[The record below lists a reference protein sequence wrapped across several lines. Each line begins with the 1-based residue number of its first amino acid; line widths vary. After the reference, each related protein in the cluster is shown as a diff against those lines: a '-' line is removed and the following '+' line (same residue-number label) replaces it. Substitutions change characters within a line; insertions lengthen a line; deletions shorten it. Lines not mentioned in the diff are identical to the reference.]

1 MEKVLIIDDE
11 TQLRG
16 LLARIISLEGY
27 DVAQAEDCAAGL
39 KLLERYAPDVVLC
52 DVKLPDG
59 NGVDMAAKIK
69 AAAPEVE
76 VILLTAYGNIPDGV
90 QAIKNGAFDYI
101 TKGDD
106 NNKILPLLAR
116 AMEKVRMQRRLQRLE
131 KQNGDAVSFDGIVG
145 SSAPMRE
152 AVALARKVAGTDASV
167 LLTGETGTGKDVFA
181 RAIHGG
187 SSRSRENFV
196 AVNCAAFTKEL
207 LESELFGHKAGA
219 FTGAVKDKKGLLDEA
234 DGGTLFLDEIGEMA
248 PELQAKLLRVL
259 ENGEYIRIGETRAT
273 KTDIRVIAA
282 TNRDLTR
289 EIAEGRFR
297 EDLFYRLSVFTIR
310 LPSLADR
317 PEDIE
322 EYVRHF
328 VGQFSQRM
336 ACRIVSIDP
345 EYVRLMRR
353 HAWRGNVRELRNVVE
368 RSMIMAEDGR
378 LTAGDLPADFRGAE
392 GGDADDPVS
401 LGDMERQRQQT
412 IAQLQQEGVWDM
424 NREAPMPAVVQRVAI
439 VSSANAAGY
448 QDFCKEL
455 GKSPYRFELTL
466 FDAFM
471 QGEAA
476 EESIIEA
483 LCNVAARPEKFDAV
497 VLIRGGGSRSDLNC
511 FNAYRLCA
519 HVAQFPLPV
528 VTGIGH
534 DKDTSVADMVAHT
547 ALKTPTAVA
556 GWLVERMAETDG
568 WLDCAALQLND
579 MTKAAMH
586 ASEVRLERLSGE
598 VRRLSGELLTR
609 QTLRLEHFTGLLPDA
624 ARDFLARQGVRLGNA
639 AELIAGRS
647 PERILRLGFAVLRAG
662 GRAVTSAGSVAE
674 GEQVEIEVSDGKI
687 DATVNSGKIWQKKK

>member
-1 MEKVLIIDDE
+1 MTESQHI
-11 TQLRG
+11 TLRE
-16 LLARIISLEGY
+16 LQRRVKSALEGQFALPLWVSAEISEIKVNY
-27 DVAQAEDCAAGL
+27 SGHCYLELVEKGGDNGVPTAQARAVVWRSNYPRIAGYFEAETGQRLAAG
-39 KLLERYAPDVVLC
+39 
-52 DVKLPDG
+52 
-59 NGVDMAAKIK
+59 I
-69 AAAPEVE
+69 
-76 VILLTAYGNIPDGV
+76 
-90 QAIKNGAFDYI
+90 
-101 TKGDD
+101 
-106 NNKILPLLAR
+106 KILA
-116 AMEKVRMQRRLQRLE
+116 K
-131 KQNGDAVSFDGIVG
+131 
-145 SSAPMRE
+145 
-152 AVALARKVAGTDASV
+152 ALV
-167 LLTGETGTGKDVFA
+167 
-181 RAIHGG
+181 
-187 SSRSRENFV
+187 
-196 AVNCAAFTKEL
+196 
-207 LESELFGHKAGA
+207 
-219 FTGAVKDKKGLLDEA
+219 
-234 DGGTLFLDEIGEMA
+234 
-248 PELQAKLLRVL
+248 
-259 ENGEYIRIGETRAT
+259 
-273 KTDIRVIAA
+273 
-282 TNRDLTR
+282 
-289 EIAEGRFR
+289 
-297 EDLFYRLSVFTIR
+297 
-310 LPSLADR
+310 
-317 PEDIE
+317 
-322 EYVRHF
+322 
-328 VGQFSQRM
+328 
-336 ACRIVSIDP
+336 
-345 EYVRLMRR
+345 
-353 HAWRGNVRELRNVVE
+353 
-368 RSMIMAEDGR
+368 
-378 LTAGDLPADFRGAE
+378 
-392 GGDADDPVS
+392 
-401 LGDMERQRQQT
+401 
-412 IAQLQQEGVWDM
+412 
-424 NREAPMPAVVQRVAI
+424 
-439 VSSANAAGY
+439 ANAAGY

-455 GKSPYRFELTL
+455 ARSPYRFELTL